1 MKSIKTSNMLYSL
14 LLSVLLLSCGGDK
27 EEVGAETLLSGP
39 DNKTWVA
46 NEELNAAGDEQDLSK
61 EEKAQ
66 TMQFYADG
74 RFAMGGGGSL
84 QTGTWQFDQA
94 AKRLTLQFEGQDVTQ
109 NFEVQKL
116 DDDELNLRGADGT
129 VLELEVKK

>member
-1 MKSIKTSNMLYSL
+1 MLYSL